1 MHHLKAIKLILA
13 IAALLFIAKPFIA
26 FNVLNGFRHGHHHR
40 LVLVKAFT
48 KRKPEFL
55 EDSEKEKTAFHYK
68 ISNPPQKSNISIAL
82 LLAFLFPLASL
93 SKQLQKRP
101 ISSLIKDADDGTKT
115 YLLTG
120 KLTI

>member
-1 MHHLKAIKLILA
+1 MHPLKAIKFILA
-13 IAALLFIAKPFIA
+13 IAALLFIAKPFLG
-26 FNVLNGFRHGHHHR
+26 FNALNKFRHSHPR

-55 EDSEKEKTAFHYK
+55 EDSEKEKSSFHYK
-68 ISNPPQKSNISIAL
+68 ISNPPQKKNISIAL
-82 LLAFLFPLASL
+82 LLSFLFPFAFLLKQSQKSPICSV
-93 SKQLQKRP
+93 SK
-101 ISSLIKDADDGTKT
+101 DTDYGNKT

>member
-1 MHHLKAIKLILA
+1 MT
-13 IAALLFIAKPFIA
+13 IAALLFIAKPFIGYNTI
-26 FNVLNGFRHGHHHR
+26 FHFRKSQPR

-55 EDSEKEKTAFHYK
+55 EESEREKAGLHYK
-68 ISNPPQKSNISIAL
+68 LSNPPEKNNISIAFL
-82 LLAFLFPLASL
+82 LSLLFPFLFVVEQIRKNRIQSALVPVA
-93 SKQLQKRP
+93 P
-101 ISSLIKDADDGTKT
+101 GNKT